1 MIVLLTH
8 LEVAGLH
15 PRHETINEASDVLT
29 LQRIVVILEIVDDVL
44 THGEF
49 LLRVCG
55 GEVRHVLV
63 QPSHVDDDLEEV
75 EFGYFTIFSLSLGHF
90 KTLIN
95 Y

>member
-44 THGEF
+44 THG
-49 LLRVCG
+49 
-55 GEVRHVLV
+55 
-63 QPSHVDDDLEEV
+63 
-75 EFGYFTIFSLSLGHF
+75 
-90 KTLIN
+90 
-95 Y
+95 